1 MKREDIEHLAK
12 LARIAVTESEA
23 DALAKDIT
31 SILGYVSEIEEITG
45 NAEGEKKV
53 GALCNVMR
61 EDKDPHE
68 PGIYTED
75 LLNAAPEREGQYV
88 VVKKIIGDK
97 A

>member
-45 NAEGEKKV
+45 NAEGEKIV